1 MSVIDW
7 RINQAQNQMIGT
19 ISSPFYQQY
28 VDGDSWVWACDVD
41 IGQDEPLQSVPVASS
56 NREIIY
62 AELGKSVLLTRMN
75 DGKWCISGLSKTCMG
90 REHIIY
96 MTFMDDLGSIA
107 RESWSGSLTRLLTLG
122 ELGDLGPGAFGAIPL
137 GAHGRFAPDG
147 TLIAILES

>member
-1 MSVIDW
+1 
-7 RINQAQNQMIGT
+7 MIGT
-19 ISSPFYQQY
+19 IASPFYQQY

-122 ELGDLGPGAFGAIPL
+122 ELGDLGPGAFGAISL

-147 TLIAILES
+147 TFIAILES

>member
-1 MSVIDW
+1 
-7 RINQAQNQMIGT
+7 
-19 ISSPFYQQY
+19 
-28 VDGDSWVWACDVD
+28 
-41 IGQDEPLQSVPVASS
+41 
-56 NREIIY
+56 
-62 AELGKSVLLTRMN
+62 
-75 DGKWCISGLSKTCMG
+75 MG

-147 TLIAILES
+147 TFIAILES

>member
-19 ISSPFYQQY
+19 IASPFYQQY

-41 IGQDEPLQSVPVASS
+41 IGQDEPLRSVPVASS

-107 RESWSGSLTRLLTLG
+107 RESWNGSLTRLLTLG
-122 ELGDLGPGAFGAIPL
+122 ELGDLGPGAFGAISL

-147 TLIAILES
+147 TFIAILES